1 MNKELLD
8 FIEKLYGYD
17 EFKGLYYSLTIN
29 YKDVITDYRPEI
41 FDFDSIFK
49 IKNLISE
56 YNVES
61 FNFTLYD
68 NFPIERNKKDFNFE
82 YDRYWYSANYIFH
95 GENNINCEFYFL
107 SQGLSINQLPEKLKL
122 NQNSVLKLIEIGD
135 FYKKTSKEMYK
146 LLW

>member
-68 NFPIERNKKDFNFE
+68 NFPIERNKKDYNFE
-82 YDRYWYSANYIFH
+82 YDRYWYSLRYTFH
-95 GENNINCEFYFL
+95 GQNNINLQLNFL

-122 NQNSVLKLIEIGD
+122 NENSVLKLIEIGN